1 MAAELYLRTPDSPD
15 IGCYER
21 IVGGRRRRTNSTSS
35 KLYSEGTLSE
45 ERRCV
50 SALNVN
56 IYSDNKSNER
66 GRSIGSPSTSHRFTS
81 ERNRPRS
88 SENSP
93 WRTTPRAHRIRDK
106 SRSKRRVG
114 SSPDVTFYLPDDDN
128 NSVTVTQTKPIR
140 IPLNDLKPK
149 TKPQK
154 AERQRCLQFVIEDI
168 DSGMSFSAKSS
179 NDSLDCN
186 KLSVPKPSGRRR
198 SMPAIF
204 SIKRESSSPLSLFKR
219 SSPNLVEDQRIE
231 NERAHD
237 IQPKKRSPAKKR
249 STSSWTLPLFPWIK
263 KNGSKSSD
271 SSEQ

>member
-15 IGCYER
+15 IGCYQR
-21 IVGGRRRRTNSTSS
+21 LVGGRRRRTNSISS
-35 KLYSEGTLSE
+35 KLYLEGGLSE

-56 IYSDNKSNER
+56 IYPDDKHDER
-66 GRSIGSPSTSHRFTS
+66 GRSVSSTPSSPRFTS
-81 ERNRPRS
+81 ERSRPRS
-88 SENSP
+88 FENSP

-106 SRSKRRVG
+106 SRSKQRAG
-114 SSPDVTFYLPDDDN
+114 SSPDVTFYLPEDDKPD
-128 NSVTVTQTKPIR
+128 TLFRTKPVAV
-140 IPLNDLKPK
+140 PLHDVKHKSKL
-149 TKPQK
+149 QK
-154 AERQRCLQFVIEDI
+154 ARRQRCLQFVIEDI
-168 DSGMSFSAKSS
+168 DSGMNLSASRSS
-179 NDSLDCN
+179 DDVLDSN

-204 SIKRESSSPLSLFKR
+204 AIKRESSSPLSLFKR

-231 NERAHD
+231 SEQVYD

-263 KNGSKSSD
+263 KSGSKTGD
-271 SSEQ
+271 SNQR